1 MPTTPQKNKSDSQN
15 TRQDDKSSQQMGRS
29 DDQSK
34 KLGSQDQSQDRN
46 KPTGTPSDRDRSGSD
61 RH

>member
-15 TRQDDKSSQQMGRS
+15 TRRDDQSKQHMGRS

-46 KPTGTPSDRDRSGSD
+46 KPMGTPSDRSGSD